1 MDKTEAV
8 QPEDN
13 QKRENYNSQIS
24 IKMKVYVKCGQF

>member
-24 IKMKVYVKCGQF
+24 NSQKSS